1 MKIKKSMIGRLLKKN
16 ASIFTIL
23 TMLLC
28 TLPVGLLCVNAAEPA
43 PLSVNNTTE
52 QTFTIV
58 ANTEAKNAYNRIS
71 VKGTNIYQDG
81 QINLLSQKNPLM
93 VSIDLVSDGNMQK
106 IKFGTSQGVALTD
119 KYDCSSWKANES
131 HTVTLV
137 FYPDT
142 SYSDTGVAYGQS
154 YKKRTDL
161 YIDGNAAIKFDK
173 TENQNYAKDATLDFS
188 ELRFYNLYKD
198 DSVSHNLT
206 VNAVR
211 ITNQFT
217 GSPEKPTLTGNALFS
232 ISGDKVF
239 SYTRASVSTLKN
251 SYNGAF
257 VSAAD
262 GSVIS
267 DNAELT
273 DGMNIKLTN
282 QYDTVSLSTEYTYCG
297 RLLSDISSSDK
308 EETKMTYAW
317 KDNRSGYMTR
327 ISSNKTAINL
337 LNQKNPVAVSM
348 KLRSN
353 GKMNNIYFGT
363 SQSMP
368 ISQPYDCSAWKENEI
383 HTVTFVFYP
392 DTNFVDPGTADGADY
407 TLKSDLYIDN
417 EPALSYTA
425 PRSMTGKMATYQL
438 SELRLY
444 HRYNDGTADDDR
456 YVTAD
461 EINVT
466 NKINGVVE
474 RPSFHTGDSFHLN
487 NNYIFGYTGKTADDL
502 KKLNENAS
510 IFQNEAEVTGSTPLA
525 AGMSIRLTNQY
536 DTVSLSSLYTL
547 ADNDSGVFIEKL
559 QGYSNGYPSEKF
571 TEGTFT
577 VKTSVYSSEGSPQ
590 LTGYLAQYD
599 SDGNLINVGMSHAVT
614 AENNTSTNLETAI
627 DIEKA
632 AGTTLKFMLWDN
644 SMKPY
649 MTPVSFDPYAASE
662 LDVVKTYPN
671 YATKAATFSFDD
683 GIVQDITLIEALNKF
698 GAKATFNL
706 VGENLTSNFAKYGSS
721 ESQIFDYVKNLY
733 KNHEIGNHTYKH
745 TPAHLEDGQTS
756 QDSHGT
762 PLTGVS
768 AEKLAEDINTNQTF
782 LKDNLGATTRGVA
795 WPNGL
800 PFDRSDYSTLE
811 SEITKTG
818 HIYSRDT
825 ADVTSFDLPTNWM
838 RWHTNGHL
846 SKMTY
851 QTEQFLKA
859 SSTDGLKLL
868 YIWGHAYEFGTDSVG
883 TLSDFDTNLSKLKDA
898 NVWFATNGEVYDYA
912 NAMNQL
918 SILDNTVKNLS
929 DQTLYLYVNGKKVE
943 LKPGETYSPASLTI
957 ACWGDSLTY
966 GQGATNE
973 ASGVNAYPGVLAAKI
988 PDAAV
993 YNLGIGGE
1001 TALAIAARQGVV
1013 DFTANDDFTIPAS
1026 GAVKIPLASVDKE
1039 VTVNGEK
1046 TTKTFYYF
1054 PTAQGGYIVP
1064 RSNTAGRWNPVTIA
1078 GVEGSLACNVS
1089 YEVWPRLLTEATFT
1103 RTTPGDPV
1111 HVSKDDKFITGAS
1124 QVNEIADVNVFFTG
1138 TNGGWNHDNSGSN
1151 PDDLTA
1157 LLDSQIASTKNP
1169 EQYIVIGLTE
1179 GNAEKYKE
1187 LNKKLAQ
1194 KYDKHFIDAKA
1205 YFISEQALADAGLTS
1220 STYAS
1225 DGTAI
1230 PTEFLCT
1237 TDTVHFNDLGYRL
1250 LANLVYEKLNELG
1263 YLK

>member
-1 MKIKKSMIGRLLKKN
+1 MKIKKSMIGRLLKKI

-93 VSIDLVSDGNMQK
+93 VSIDLVSDGSMEK
-106 IKFGTSQGVALTD
+106 IKFGTSEGVALTD
-119 KYDCSSWKANES
+119 EYDCSSWKEGES

-142 SYSDTGVAYGQS
+142 SYSDTGVAYGSS

-161 YIDGNAAIKFDK
+161 YIDSNAAIKFDK
-173 TENQNYAKDATLDFS
+173 TENQNYAPAATLNFS

-198 DSVSHNLT
+198 YTASHYLT
-206 VNAVR
+206 VKAMK
-211 ITNQFT
+211 ITNQFS
-217 GSPEKPTLTGNALFS
+217 GNPEKPASNNLFS

-239 SYTRASVSTLKN
+239 SYTRALVSTLKN
-251 SYNGAF
+251 SYEGASVF
-257 VSAAD
+257 AAD
-262 GSVIS
+262 GSAVS
-267 DNAELT
+267 DDTELT
-273 DGMNIKLTN
+273 DGMKVKFTKT
-282 QYDTVSLSTEYTYCG
+282 YDTVSLSGEYTYSG
-297 RLLSDISSSDK
+297 RLLSDISSSNMA
-308 EETKMTYAW
+308 ETKMTYAW
-317 KDNRSGYMTR
+317 TNNSGGYMTR
-327 ISSNKTAINL
+327 ITSNNTALNL

-348 KLRSN
+348 KLKSN
-353 GKMNNIYFGT
+353 GKMKNIYFGT
-363 SQSMP
+363 SQSMG
-368 ISQPYDCSAWKENEI
+368 ISKNYDCSAWKENEI
-383 HTVTFVFYP
+383 HTVTLVFYP
-392 DTNFVDPGTADGADY
+392 DTNFVDPGTSAGADY
-407 TLKSDLYIDN
+407 TFKSDLYIDN
-417 EPALSYTA
+417 KPALSDSAT
-425 PRSMTGKMATYQL
+425 RSMTGKNAIYKL
-438 SELRLY
+438 DELRLY
-444 HRYNDGTADDDR
+444 HLYNDGTADADR
-456 YVTAD
+456 YVMAN

-466 NKINGVVE
+466 NKIDGAVE
-474 RPSFHTGDSFHLN
+474 KPSFHTGDSFHLN

-510 IFQNEAEVTGSTPLA
+510 VFQNDAEVTVSTPLA
-525 AGMSIRLTNQY
+525 AGMIVKLTNTY

-547 ADNDSGVFIEKL
+547 ADNDSGIFVEKL

-577 VKTSVYSSEGSPQ
+577 VKTSVYSSGETTQ

-599 SDGNLINVGMSHAVT
+599 SDGNLINVGMSRTVT
-614 AENNTSTNLETAI
+614 VESDSSASLETNI
-627 DIEKA
+627 DIEKT

-644 SMKPY
+644 DMKPY
-649 MTPVSFDPYAASE
+649 ITSISFDPYSASE
-662 LDVVKTYPN
+662 LNVVKTYPN

-683 GIVQDITLIEALNKF
+683 GIVQDIALIETLDKF

-721 ESQIFDYVKNLY
+721 ESQIYDYVKNLY

-762 PLTGVS
+762 PLIGVS

-782 LKDNLGATTRGVA
+782 LKDSLGATTRGIA

-800 PFDRSDYSTLE
+800 PFERSDYSALE

-818 HIYSRDT
+818 HVYSRDT
-825 ADVTSFDLPTNWM
+825 TDVASFNLPTNWM
-838 RWHTNGHL
+838 RWNTNGHL

-851 QTEQFLKA
+851 QTEQFLKTP
-859 SSTDGLKLL
+859 STDGLKLL
-868 YIWGHAYEFGTDSVG
+868 YIWGHAYEFGTASVG
-883 TLSDFDTNLSKLKDA
+883 TLSNFEENLSKLKNA

-912 NAMNQL
+912 NAMNKL

-929 DQTLYLYVNGKKVE
+929 DQTLYLYVNGKKVALAPDE
-943 LKPGETYSPASLTI
+943 SYSPAPLTI
-957 ACWGDSLTY
+957 VCWGDSLTY

-973 ASGVNAYPGVLAAKI
+973 ASGVNAYPGVLASKI

-1001 TALAIAARQGVV
+1001 TALSIAARQGVV
-1013 DFTANDDFTIPAS
+1013 AFTANDDFTIPAS
-1026 GAVKIPLASVDKE
+1026 GAVKIPLASVGKE
-1039 VTVNGEK
+1039 VTVNSEK
-1046 TTKTFYYF
+1046 ITKTFYYF
-1054 PTAQGGYIVP
+1054 PTEKGGYIVP

-1078 GVEGSLACNVS
+1078 GIEGTLACNVS

-1124 QVNEIADVNVFFTG
+1124 QVNKIADVNVFFTG
-1138 TNGGWNHDNSGSN
+1138 TNGGWSHDNTSSN
-1151 PDDLTA
+1151 PDDLIA
-1157 LLDSQIASTKNP
+1157 LLDSQIASTKNK

-1179 GNAEKYKE
+1179 GKAEKYKE
-1187 LNKKLAQ
+1187 LNEKLTQ
-1194 KYDKHFIDAKA
+1194 KYGQHFIDAKA
-1205 YFISEQALADAGLTS
+1205 YFTSEEALADAGLTS
-1220 STYAS
+1220 LTYAP